1 MKTRLIIT
9 TGRKKADLVIIIKGE
24 SPTIV

>member
-1 MKTRLIIT
+1 MKARLIII

-24 SPTIV
+24 SSTIV